1 MNLLNG
7 SESFYPAKKKTGI
20 TAFQLVHKQI
30 LDYKYL
36 FIGSLI
42 FCFLLAFLVNKFTK
56 PIYLVTTSVLIKEKT
71 GSANNT
77 KNLLYG
83 DEQNSNSNE
92 QDIQEEVTILRSF
105 PFIRR
110 SVEAV
115 DLRVGY
121 FGDARLGLT
130 EIYNN
135 APFKIIFPNSDAFQ
149 KISRKKFKI
158 NFVNKTHF
166 QLYDLDKNGGS
177 AFDEVEI
184 NKPFNLYGCPVI
196 VALTENFS
204 IANHLNREYQFHT
217 YDLDDVAWDFRNRIN
232 IRSGTAEGSI
242 INIYLETSVPQKG
255 IDFLNEFTKQYITY
269 KYEEKSRAISQS
281 MAFIDDQL
289 SSISKSLGNTESN
302 LSGFKTSNSFSDA
315 SKMNDRSINEMSQ
328 LQKERA
334 ALIINERYFN
344 SISSHLQD
352 NKDLDRL
359 VTPSAVGINDNA
371 TDDLMRELVS
381 LQLEKNNFTSDGE
394 SKNPLLKDLDTKIS
408 TIKNTV
414 KKNISSLAESNRAR
428 LKQINNKN
436 NEHRSIVANLPKA
449 ERKFVD
455 IKRENDL
462 NEQIYLFLSQ
472 KKLEAGILKAS
483 TTVANRVIESAVL
496 DSSIPL
502 KPKRSNNY
510 ALALLAGIAIPFG
523 FIWLKGLFNKKVLGK
538 DDFNA
543 ITNLPVI
550 GSISHNYN
558 ATPIVVS
565 PSSRT
570 QIAESFR
577 ILRSYLISYKGS
589 KHKKAILIT
598 SMDSGEGKSFC
609 AINIATSLAL
619 LKKKTLLINFDLR
632 TTSELYANFE
642 QGLGISAYLD
652 DLISID
658 EMITNS
664 HHPFLDFISS
674 GDWPG
679 NSTELLSD
687 EKLEPLMV
695 ILKLKYD
702 YVIIDSAPIGIIADT
717 LLIAQY
723 TDLNIAVVRNNY
735 SKKEKLSEL
744 DKICSEGKLNHV
756 SVIFNDDRLK
766 KGVYSNRY
774 YFEKKEREKEK
785 KFNLSNYFRLPI

>member
-7 SESFYPAKKKTGI
+7 YESMLPAKKKGGK
-20 TAFQLVHKQI
+20 TAFQILQKQI
-30 LDYKYL
+30 ADYKYL
-36 FIGSLI
+36 FIASMAI
-42 FCFLLAFLVNKFTK
+42 CISIAFLVNRYTK

-71 GSANNT
+71 GIANDT

-83 DEQNSNSNE
+83 NEQNANSNE

-110 SVEAV
+110 AV
-115 DLRVGY
+115 DSLDVRVGY
-121 FGDARLGLT
+121 FGEAQLGLI
-130 EIYNN
+130 EIYKE
-135 APFKIIFPNSDAFQ
+135 APFKVLFPNTDAYP
-149 KISRKKFKI
+149 KLVNKKFRI
-158 NFVNKTHF
+158 TFLDNNHF
-166 QLYDLDKNGGS
+166 RLIEEDKSTGTV
-177 AFDEVEI
+177 DKKLEV
-184 NKPFNLYGCPVI
+184 NKPFIINGCPLV
-196 VALTENFS
+196 VKVTDNFS
-204 IANHLNREYQFHT
+204 SENNVNKAYQFHT
-217 YDLDDVAWDFRNRIN
+217 YDLDDVAWDFKNRLN
-232 IRSGTAEGSI
+232 IRSGTAEGSV

-255 IDFLNEFTKQYITY
+255 IDFLNEFTQQYITY

-281 MAFIDDQL
+281 LAFIDDQL
-289 SSISKSLGNTESN
+289 SSISKALGHTESN

-315 SKMNDRSINEMSQ
+315 SKMNDRSIDEISQ
-328 LQKERA
+328 LEKERA
-334 ALIINERYFN
+334 SLIIHERYFN
-344 SISSHLQD
+344 SISSRLQD

-371 TDDLMRELVS
+371 TDNLMKELVT
-381 LQLEKNNFTSDGE
+381 LQIEKNNFSSDGT
-394 SKNPLLKDLDTKIS
+394 SKNPLLKDLDAKIS

-414 KKNISSLAESNRAR
+414 KKNISSLAENNRAR
-428 LKQINNKN
+428 LRQINSKN

-502 KPKRSNNY
+502 KPKKSNNY
-510 ALALLAGIAIPFG
+510 ALSLLIGMAIPFG
-523 FIWLKGLFNKKVLGK
+523 FIWSKGVLNKKVSGK
-538 DDFNA
+538 DDYNS

-550 GSISHNYN
+550 GSIYHSSN
-558 ATPIVVS
+558 PSPLVVS

-570 QIAESFR
+570 EIAESFR

-589 KHKKAILIT
+589 KYKKAILIT

-619 LKKKTLLINFDLR
+619 LKKKTLLVNLDLR
-632 TTSELYANFE
+632 TTSELYGNFE

-652 DLISID
+652 DLISVG
-658 EMITNS
+658 EMITATD
-664 HHPFLDFISS
+664 HPFLDYVSS
-674 GDWPG
+674 GDWPS

-687 EKLEPLMV
+687 EKLECLIML
-695 ILKLKYD
+695 LKEKYD
-702 YVIIDSAPIGIIADT
+702 YIIIDSAPIGIIADT

-735 SKKEKLSEL
+735 SQKEKLSEL
-744 DKICSEGKLNHV
+744 DKICSEGKLLNV
-756 SVIFNDDRLK
+756 SVVFNDEKLQNGLR
-766 KGVYSNRY
+766 SNSY
-774 YFEKKEREKEK
+774 YFGNNNRRKAN
-785 KFNLSNYFRLPI
+785 KFKLSKLFRYPL